1 MNDGAIGWGMIN
13 GCLVNF
19 EGLKLMLK
27 VIKFK
32 VPRANQRYM
41 EQIRNALLE
50 NVVLLMRVERLIIA
64 TLARRKIQELVIL
77 STI

>member
-1 MNDGAIGWGMIN
+1 MIN